1 MPGGCPGAS
10 LDDHL
15 EAELLQRRHA
25 GRDEGDAKLA
35 GVKVENVK
43 TGEAS
48 ELPVT
53 GVFIAIG
60 HRPGTDLY
68 KGQLAMKENGYLVT
82 EPGRTATD
90 VEGVFAV
97 GDVTDDYYRQAITA
111 SGSGCQGALEAER
124 YLESLHD

>member
-1 MPGGCPGAS
+1 VVTEYLGEAS
-10 LDDHL
+10 
-15 EAELLQRRHA
+15 
-25 GRDEGDAKLA
+25 LA

-43 TGEAS
+43 TGASS

-68 KGQLAMKENGYLVT
+68 KGQLAMKDNGYLET
-82 EPGRTATD
+82 APGRTATD
-90 VEGVFAV
+90 VAGVFAV

-111 SGSGCQGALEAER
+111 AGSGCQGALEAER
-124 YLESLHD
+124 YLEALHDA